1 MSDPNFVEMEKE
13 KVDLRFFF
21 VKSRDDV
28 NPRNLQKDGEMGRK

>member
-13 KVDLRFFF
+13 KVDLRFF

-28 NPRNLQKDGEMGRK
+28 NPRNLQKDGEMGGK